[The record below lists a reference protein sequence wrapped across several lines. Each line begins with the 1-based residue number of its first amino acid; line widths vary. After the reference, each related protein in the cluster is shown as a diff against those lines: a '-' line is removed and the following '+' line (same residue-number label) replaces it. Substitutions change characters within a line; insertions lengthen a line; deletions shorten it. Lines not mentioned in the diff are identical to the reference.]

1 MKTEGRKSS
10 VVPVTV
16 VCVIILVAWY
26 IAAIFMNA
34 VVAEPKIE
42 ALGGRV
48 SGSVSRK
55 TTAVVVGAEPG
66 SKVEK
71 ARGLGVPLLEEA
83 EFLALIMAS

>member
-1 MKTEGRKSS
+1 VTATLE
-10 VVPVTV
+10 PVGPLAGKAFVLTGT
-16 VCVIILVAWY
+16 LASMSRDD
-26 IAAIFMNA
+26 AAA
-34 VVAEPKIE
+34 KIE

-55 TTAVVVGAEPG
+55 TTAVIVGAEPG